1 MKTSAI
7 KILQSYFNKK
17 NINNLK
23 KIVNAKK
30 LAIGSIAFF
39 IIIILAYL
47 LRPIYFDYELEKQVL
62 KNKIDNHLKLQ
73 TNITGEISYYFF
85 PKPRVVVEG
94 LELDFANSKKRE
106 LVIKNSIFYI
116 SPFKLQS
123 LKNFEIKKVYIK
135 NQRIKIFP
143 NDFENYLKYF
153 QKENVNNLIV
163 KNCEIYFKDD
173 QDNDITINDFDLRN
187 TFDKKKEKILIKGK
201 FADNKFKINFLNK
214 KNKEKYLN
222 FSIPK

>member
-73 TNITGEISYYFF
+73 TNITGDISYYFF
-85 PKPRVVVEG
+85 PEPRVVVEG
-94 LELDFANSKKRE
+94 LELDFANSKKRP
-106 LVIKNSIFYI
+106 LIIKNSIFY
-116 SPFKLQS
+116 
-123 LKNFEIKKVYIK
+123 
-135 NQRIKIFP
+135 
-143 NDFENYLKYF
+143 
-153 QKENVNNLIV
+153 V
-163 KNCEIYFKDD
+163 KNIIF
-173 QDNDITINDFDLRN
+173 I
-187 TFDKKKEKILIKGK
+187 
-201 FADNKFKINFLNK
+201 
-214 KNKEKYLN
+214 
-222 FSIPK
+222 